1 MTKLE
6 AAKNLVALNDGRC
19 RSPEWMNA
27 FSQLAPHIKEGEDCD
42 QAAARILLDEL
53 EREQKRLE
61 FAINNPGKVHH
72 WNFTSNLTLDQ
83 TRAEIDAAMKEQ
95 KCHNDF

>member
-53 EREQKRLE
+53 EREQARLE
-61 FAINNPGKVHH
+61 FAIQHAPKIDH
-72 WNFTSNLTLDQ
+72 WYHDEMMTVDQ
-83 TRAEIDAAMKEQ
+83 IRTDIDAAMKE
-95 KCHNDF
+95 